1 MDEIIK
7 KAARIESIDIL
18 RGIVMLLMCLDH
30 TRDYYH
36 DLEATGLPMNLKT
49 TTPALFFT
57 RYITHFCAPIF
68 VLLSGTSIYLQ
79 SLRKSK
85 KELSKFLLKRGLW
98 LIFLELVLNNF
109 LWKFDIYYDF
119 IVFQV
124 IWVIGASMIVMS
136 TIIHLNKYVIFSIGL
151 TIVFCHNLLDSITTE
166 GASISSFLWMLF
178 HQSGGFELGSH
189 NYIAVS
195 YPMLPWLGIM
205 ILGFVLGGLYNN
217 DIKQNKRF
225 KTLIGIGFSSLIIFC
240 FLRLFNLYGDPNWVF
255 EIQDGFFNN
264 IVSFIRITKY
274 PPSLHYTLITI
285 GVALISLAL
294 LEKTRGKIVNFFLVF
309 GKVPLF
315 FYFIHIAVIHLSSMI
330 LKPFWNDVMYSSV
343 SNNENYINEKHMY
356 LGVELI
362 YVYLAWIIIVTI
374 LYFPSKKYM
383 QYKDNNREKKWL
395 SYL

>member
-1 MDEIIK
+1 MSEIINK
-7 KAARIESIDIL
+7 TTRIESIDIL

-36 DLEATGLPMNLKT
+36 DLEAAGLPMDLKT

-68 VLLSGTSIYLQ
+68 VLLSGISIYLQ

-136 TIIHLNKYVIFSIGL
+136 AIIHLKKYVVFSIGL
-151 TIVFCHNLLDSITTE
+151 IIVFCHNLLDSITTE
-166 GASISSFLWMLF
+166 GASISSFLWMFF
-178 HQSGGFELGSH
+178 HQSGGFEFGSQ

-205 ILGFVLGGLYNN
+205 IIGFVLGRLYNN
-217 DIKQNKRF
+217 NIEQKRRF
-225 KTLIGIGFSSLIIFC
+225 KILIGIGFSSLIIFC
-240 FLRLFNLYGDPNWVF
+240 FLRSFNLYGDPNWAF
-255 EIQDGFFNN
+255 KIQNGFFNN

-285 GVALISLAL
+285 GVALISLGI
-294 LEKTRGKIVNFFLVF
+294 LEKMRGKIANFFLVF

-315 FYFIHIAVIHLSSMI
+315 FYFIHIAVIHLSSML

-343 SNNENYINEKHMY
+343 GNNENYFNAKHMY

-362 YVYLAWIIIVTI
+362 YVYLAWIIIVVI
-374 LYFPSKKYM
+374 LYFPSNNYM
-383 QYKDNNREKKWL
+383 KYKDNNREKRWL

>member
-1 MDEIIK
+1 MNELIK
-7 KAARIESIDIL
+7 KTIRIESIDIL
-18 RGIVMLLMCLDH
+18 RGVVMLLMCLDH

-36 DLEATGLPMNLKT
+36 DLDAAGLPMDLKT
-49 TTPALFFT
+49 TTTTLFFT

-85 KELSKFLLKRGLW
+85 KELSKFLLKRGFW
-98 LIFLELVLNNF
+98 LIFLEIFLNNF
-109 LWKFDIYYDF
+109 LWKFDINYDV

-124 IWVIGASMIVMS
+124 IWGIGASMITMAA
-136 TIIHLNKYVIFSIGL
+136 IINLNKYVVLSIGL
-151 TIVFCHNLLDSITTE
+151 IIVFEHNLLDSITTE
-166 GASISSFLWMLF
+166 GSGISSFIWMLF
-178 HQSGGFELGSH
+178 HQSGGIEYGKN

-205 ILGFVLGGLYNN
+205 ILGFILGRLYNKN
-217 DIKQNKRF
+217 IEKDKRF

-255 EIQDGFFNN
+255 KIQNGFFNN
-264 IVSFIRITKY
+264 IVSFLRITKY

-285 GVALISLAL
+285 GIALISLAF
-294 LEKTRGKIVNFFLVF
+294 LEKTRGKITNFILIF

-315 FYFIHIAVIHLSSMI
+315 FYFIHIAVIHLSSML

-343 SNNENYINEKHMY
+343 GNNENYFNKKHMY

-362 YVYLAWIIIVTI
+362 YVYLAWIIIVAI
-374 LYFPSKKYM
+374 LYIPCKKYM
-383 QYKDNNREKKWL
+383 LYKNNNKGKKWL